1 MKTKINV
8 RNQALIFIKD
18 CGNLKQLKNVK
29 SNNNTM
35 GSHLASCRV
44 IFKPAT
50 MKYKKTAL

>member
-1 MKTKINV
+1 MKTKINI

-29 SNNNTM
+29 INNNTM
-35 GSHLASCRV
+35 GFHLASCRV